1 MLIFLDFDGVLHTKK
16 ELPFERLDRF
26 ERFVLERPGVDVVI
40 SSSWRETWDWA
51 LLLDLFSEPFQ
62 ERLLG
67 ATPVFR
73 ETHREFVDDARTV
86 LSEPGIRQR
95 EIEAYVTSHHK
106 GRPWVALDDLPKLFL
121 GTDRLLHVPNGLDE
135 TVLAEL
141 DRRIQSEQAPRT
153 SAA

>member
-1 MLIFLDFDGVLHTKK
+1 MLIFLDFDGVLHTKD
-16 ELPFERLDRF
+16 EMPFVRLDLF
-26 ERFVLERPGVDVVI
+26 EAFVLARPGVDVVI
-40 SSSWRETWDWA
+40 SASWRETLD
-51 LLLDLFSEPFQ
+51 LPILLDVFSEAFQ
-62 ERLLG
+62 ERILG
-67 ATPVFR
+67 VTPVFR

-95 EIEAYVTSHHK
+95 EIEAYVAAHHP

-121 GTDRLLHVPNGLDE
+121 GTERLLHVPNGLDE

-141 DRRIQSEQAPRT
+141 DRRIQSEQAPLT